1 MKLFKYK
8 SLNGEGLLFALD
20 MIVNKRIYLSTCE
33 MMDDPHEGGFEV
45 TNQCKTDN
53 EDISFL
59 DELKSVHEIVN
70 KTRFTSFSTK
80 ADNPLLWAHYAGG
93 YTGIAFEYDI
103 PDNSSVLDLLPI
115 EYSGEIGIS
124 REALK
129 KINTRKK
136 MPYEFGI
143 LRRKKKEWIYENEY
157 RIYQKNG
164 AGQYVEDIA
173 PTSVILGA
181 RNSKYDDVFNQICRK
196 YNLKIGYLLPRDNGY
211 EIYYPE

>member
-115 EYSGEIGIS
+115 EYSGEIGSIKFLAFSSATSCYCLYIQYINYLRKIS
-124 REALK
+124 ICILF
-129 KINTRKK
+129 
-136 MPYEFGI
+136 EFV
-143 LRRKKKEWIYENEY
+143 
-157 RIYQKNG
+157 KN
-164 AGQYVEDIA
+164 
-173 PTSVILGA
+173 P
-181 RNSKYDDVFNQICRK
+181 QI
-196 YNLKIGYLLPRDNGY
+196 
-211 EIYYPE
+211 